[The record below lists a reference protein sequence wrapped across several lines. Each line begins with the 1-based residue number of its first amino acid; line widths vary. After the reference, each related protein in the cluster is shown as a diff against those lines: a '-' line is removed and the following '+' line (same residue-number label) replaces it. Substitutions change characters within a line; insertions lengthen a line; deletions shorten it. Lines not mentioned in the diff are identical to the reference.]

1 MNPESSANASQR
13 QLDALLSELLDLDPT
28 AREARLAALPPE
40 QGRRLARLLAAALD
54 DDGFLTPGG
63 ALQAELIEAALREG
77 STLAAGSE
85 LGPWRIL
92 RQIGAGGMG
101 SVYLAERADGLFDRQ
116 VAIKLI
122 HVDGAAASLARVQ
135 REQRILATLV
145 HPHIARLYDAGVTDD
160 GAPYLVME
168 HVDGEPI
175 DAWCASR
182 GLDARQRIGLVIEV
196 CAAVEAAHRQLIV
209 HRDIKPSN
217 VLVDTAGQV
226 KLLDFGIARML
237 EDEGAAED
245 AGPTAPQNAAATQTE
260 GRAFHT
266 PRYASPE
273 QRAGEPTTTASDVYQ
288 LGLLLR
294 ELLHGR
300 QSGPAAVCDA
310 GQQPGGSGAR
320 PGVPA
325 ADLQAILA
333 KALAD
338 DPARRYASADRL
350 RDDLE
355 HLLAGRPVSA
365 RSAGAAY
372 RLRRLVGRHRMAS
385 TAIAVATLLLIG
397 TVTVFTVR
405 LANERD
411 ATRLQAEH
419 AERARIETE
428 QVVAFL
434 TDLFRGGDPYGPT
447 EPTPVAELSARA
459 LLDQSAGRLEHAL
472 NDQPLVRA
480 RLLDEV
486 GRIYRLLG
494 LLVESEPLVRESLR
508 LRDAQPQLRP
518 IEGADTAL
526 ALGRTLTQ
534 RGALDEAAPLIARA
548 ERTYREAGEQRRLAS
563 ALEAKGNLL
572 LTRDDPAAI
581 DAFEASLVL
590 WQTHGEVDR
599 EIDLHLYLANALAT
613 HARLPEARA
622 HREAALALVE
632 ARFGPGHPAVAT
644 ALAGLA
650 DQYKREN
657 DPGPGIPLLER
668 ALAIFESH
676 FGRDDFRV
684 AKAVNNLGIALS
696 DLGNH
701 EAARPLLE
709 RALLAYRTHRPGHPD
724 VGTILNNL
732 GTIEW
737 ASGRPREAAERYRE
751 ALAQLAPRLR
761 EDHVMIA
768 LVETNLG
775 EALFALGAYDDARL
789 YLERGI
795 EHLARRIGDSHVML
809 VPSLEYMARILEA
822 AGELDRAEALW
833 RRVLAIRETDAA
845 GDPAAFDAAR

>member
-1 MNPESSANASQR
+1 MNPDASANPSQR
-13 QLDALLSELLDLDPT
+13 QLDALLSELLDLDPA
-28 AREARLAALPPE
+28 AREARLAELPPE
-40 QGRRLARLLAAALD
+40 QGRRLAALLAAALD
-54 DDGFLTPGG
+54 DDDFLTPGG
-63 ALQAELIEAALREG
+63 ALQGELIEAALREE
-77 STLAAGSE
+77 SALVAGCE
-85 LGPWRIL
+85 LGPWRIV
-92 RQIGAGGMG
+92 REIGAGGMG
-101 SVYLAERADGLFDRQ
+101 RVYLAERADGLFDRQ
-116 VAIKLI
+116 VAIKLV
-122 HVDGAAASLARVQ
+122 HVDGAATSLARVQ
-135 REQRILATLV
+135 REQRLLAALV

-175 DAWCASR
+175 DVWSARR
-182 GLDARQRIGLVIEV
+182 GLDARQRIGLVMEV

-226 KLLDFGIARML
+226 KLLDFGIAGML
-237 EDEGAAED
+237 DTEE
-245 AGPTAPQNAAATQTE
+245 AGPGASAAATQEAATAQTE
-260 GRAFHT
+260 VRAFHT

-273 QRAGEPTTTASDVYQ
+273 QRAGEATTTASDVYQ
-288 LGLLLR
+288 IGLLLR

-300 QSGPAAVCDA
+300 QSQPAADGDA
-310 GQQPGGSGAR
+310 RLQAVGDGACA
-320 PGVPA
+320 GVPE

-350 RDDLE
+350 REDLE

-486 GRIYRLLG
+486 ARIYRLLG
-494 LLVESEPLVRESLR
+494 LLDESEPLVRESLR

-534 RGALDEAAPLIARA
+534 RGAMDEAAPLIARA
-548 ERTYREAGEQRRLAS
+548 ERTYREAGEERRLDG

-572 LTRDDPAAI
+572 LTQDDPAAI
-581 DAFEASLVL
+581 DAFKDSLAL
-590 WQTHGEVDR
+590 WRAHGEVDR
-599 EIDLHLYLANALAT
+599 QVDLHLYLANALAT
-613 HARLPEARA
+613 HADLAEARA

-632 ARFGPGHPAVAT
+632 ARFGPAHPAVAT
-644 ALAGLA
+644 ALVGLA

-657 DPGPGIPLLER
+657 DPALGVPLLER
-668 ALAIFESH
+668 ALTIFEAH

-701 EAARPLLE
+701 EAARPHLE
-709 RALLAYRTHRPGHPD
+709 RALLTYRSHRPDHP
-724 VGTILNNL
+724 GTILNNL
-732 GTIEW
+732 GTVEW
-737 ASGRPREAAERYRE
+737 ASGRPEDAAERYRE

-761 EDHVMIA
+761 DDHVMIA

-775 EALFALGAYDDARL
+775 EALFAMGAHDDARH
-789 YLERGI
+789 YLQRGVA
-795 EHLARRIGDSHVML
+795 HLARRIGDGHVML
-809 VPSLEYMARILEA
+809 VPSLEYLAQILEA
-822 AGELDRAEALW
+822 ADELDRAEALW
-833 RRVLAIRETDAA
+833 RRVLAI
-845 GDPAAFDAAR
+845 